1 MGKKLTTE
9 EFIERAREVHGD
21 RYDYSQTVYRKSKE
35 TVDIICPIHGLFQQT
50 AISHLCGHGCY
61 KCGTISGHNLQ
72 RGSTEI
78 FIAKAYEVHGGKY
91 DYSKVNYVDSNTKV
105 DIICKKHGIFR
116 QTPSDHIGG
125 HGCHA
130 CSVEQSAKEKTNTI
144 EQFISSAQMIHG
156 GRYDYSKVEYT
167 HSKSKVCIICPEHG
181 EFWQTP
187 NNHLKGHG
195 CPKCRAEKIKSL
207 LYGVGV
213 NDCIDAKSS
222 VAYKYWN
229 GMLRRCYSAKKHKK
243 WPSYEGCSVC
253 TEWHYFSNFK
263 KWFDENYV
271 DGYALDKDIIAKGNR
286 IYSPETCCF
295 VPARINN
302 IILNRKIDRGEYPIG
317 VTKKWSK
324 YYAHV
329 SIGSKSIRIGAFA
342 SVKEAFDAYKDEKER
357 YIRQVAT
364 EYFGRGEITKRVY
377 DAMMRYQ
384 IEITD

>member
-1 MGKKLTTE
+1 
-9 EFIERAREVHGD
+9 
-21 RYDYSQTVYRKSKE
+21 
-35 TVDIICPIHGLFQQT
+35 
-50 AISHLCGHGCY
+50 
-61 KCGTISGHNLQ
+61 
-72 RGSTEI
+72 
-78 FIAKAYEVHGGKY
+78 
-91 DYSKVNYVDSNTKV
+91 
-105 DIICKKHGIFR
+105 
-116 QTPSDHIGG
+116 
-125 HGCHA
+125 
-130 CSVEQSAKEKTNTI
+130 
-144 EQFISSAQMIHG
+144 
-156 GRYDYSKVEYT
+156 
-167 HSKSKVCIICPEHG
+167 
-181 EFWQTP
+181 
-187 NNHLKGHG
+187 
-195 CPKCRAEKIKSL
+195 
-207 LYGVGV
+207 
-213 NDCIDAKSS
+213 
-222 VAYKYWN
+222 
-229 GMLRRCYSAKKHKK
+229 MLRRCYSAKKHKK